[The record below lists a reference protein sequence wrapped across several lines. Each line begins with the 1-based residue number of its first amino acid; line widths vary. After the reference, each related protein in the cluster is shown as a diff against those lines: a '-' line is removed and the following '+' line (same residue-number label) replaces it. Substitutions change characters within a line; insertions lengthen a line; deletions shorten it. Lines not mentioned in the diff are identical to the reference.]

1 VVAGSGGAEQSG
13 STSTEQTG
21 ETQDVA
27 RIVCKERPE
36 IAACLDGLV
45 FRGQEEATSLLLRA
59 ALVNVAGRILGDFQH
74 EESIP
79 AFVGDLQVQAMRL
92 VLAGKAL
99 ERELQVQNNPQASSH
114 PRAWGYSAEISELL
128 HHSLPPVE
136 LSQEERKIVAR
147 RAKVFLESEVQAE
160 DDGGEQRIAELQALL
175 QDTGDEGKGGSS
187 CLIVRL
193 PRARFAEWLARW
205 VEAATAEAPQSA
217 EVPLLRNIAE
227 RLLGQARPQRGMSV
241 QKSSPIIPRTLM

>member
-1 VVAGSGGAEQSG
+1 VAGSGGAEQAG
-13 STSTEQTG
+13 ATSTEQTG

-27 RIVCKERPE
+27 RIFCKERPE

-59 ALVNVAGRILGDFQH
+59 ALVNVAANVLGDFQH

-99 ERELQVQNNPQASSH
+99 ERELQVRDNPQASAH

-128 HHSLPPVE
+128 HDSLPPLE
-136 LSQEERKIVAR
+136 LSQEERKIVER
-147 RAKVFLESEVQAE
+147 RAKVFLESEVQTE
-160 DDGGEQRIAELQALL
+160 DDGAKQRIAELEAILK
-175 QDTGDEGKGGSS
+175 DVGDEEKDGSS

-193 PRARFAEWLARW
+193 PRPRFAEWLARW
-205 VEAATAEAPQSA
+205 VEAATAEAPHSA
-217 EVPLLRNIAE
+217 EASLLRDIAE
-227 RLLGQARPQRGMSV
+227 RLWGQARPERGMSIE
-241 QKSSPIIPRTLM
+241 QSPPIIPRTLM